1 VEMFSAI
8 ITLLL
13 ATAADAELAVAN
25 DALSLLQNFL
35 SSKLTRTDP
44 VSSVSSISS
53 ISTKEESEAAY
64 LASLGV
70 SHASMAN
77 QSTVARTN
85 SNIWIGVVS
94 SARNFQRRYT
104 IRNTWMH
111 FIEEL
116 NGGIQVKFV
125 LCDEGYTS
133 GLRSQLIQEYEQYG
147 DMVVLD
153 CPEGY
158 AKGLLTKKV
167 HAAMMYFLGQV
178 DDKFD
183 TFMKADDDAFVFLPE
198 LLATV
203 RRNTAPNFYI
213 GQMLESEQPFRDPKH
228 KWYEPVENWPGIW
241 PRAASGAGYL
251 LDRGLLSHLLVDDWQ
266 HIKRLF
272 LYNEDKA
279 IGTWVKFEVEER
291 GRNVE
296 YVDLPGKDGIPKTE
310 KPLVIYHHIG
320 DRAMQCLWQ
329 KVALHH
335 AAVDTCRAR

>member
-1 VEMFSAI
+1 MFSVFLS
-8 ITLLL
+8 LLVL
-13 ATAADAELAVAN
+13 TPAVADLAVAG

-35 SSKLTRTDP
+35 GSKLTRTSP
-44 VSSVSSISS
+44 VSS
-53 ISTKEESEAAY
+53 EAAGGEAEASY
-64 LASLGV
+64 LAALGG
-70 SHASMAN
+70 SRASIAN
-77 QSTVARTN
+77 ASTRTN

-94 SARNFQRRYT
+94 SAHNFHRRYT

-116 NGGIQVKFV
+116 NGGVQVKFV

-178 DDKFD
+178 DDHFD

-198 LLATV
+198 LLTTV
-203 RRNTAPNFYI
+203 RRNTAPFLYI

-251 LDRGLLSHLLVDDWQ
+251 LDRALLSHMLVDDWQ

-296 YVDLPGKDGIPKTE
+296 YVDLPGRDGIPKTD

-335 AAVDTCRAR
+335 AAVDTCRAG

>member
-1 VEMFSAI
+1 MFSFLLSLLV
-8 ITLLL
+8 ITP
-13 ATAADAELAVAN
+13 ADADLAVAG

-35 SSKLTRTDP
+35 SSKLTRTYP
-44 VSSVSSISS
+44 EPSEASEAE
-53 ISTKEESEAAY
+53 KEEAEASY
-64 LASLGV
+64 LAALGG
-70 SHASMAN
+70 SRASIAN
-77 QSTVARTN
+77 ASARTN

-94 SARNFQRRYT
+94 SAHNFHRRYT

-178 DDKFD
+178 DDHFD

-241 PRAASGAGYL
+241 PRAASGLGTRDWTGHPHKKVR
-251 LDRGLLSHLLVDDWQ
+251 DRGGFVLLV
-266 HIKRLF
+266 RL
-272 LYNEDKA
+272 
-279 IGTWVKFEVEER
+279 
-291 GRNVE
+291 
-296 YVDLPGKDGIPKTE
+296 
-310 KPLVIYHHIG
+310 
-320 DRAMQCLWQ
+320 
-329 KVALHH
+329 H
-335 AAVDTCRAR
+335 AAEGLRVARAIYDLSAPVLTSRE